1 MKINEVEA
9 LVGITK
15 KNIRFY
21 EEKGLLSPRRSAEN
35 GYREYGSAEVE
46 TLRRI
51 KLLRKLGL
59 PVEDVRR
66 MLAGELTVSDGVR
79 RHMIA
84 LERERTNL
92 EQAMT
97 LCRIMQAMDI
107 PASEMNAGELLAQM
121 EALERDGASFGKALA
136 RDVRVRYIAPV
147 AVTAAVLAVM
157 IFTGALFIWAI
168 RVEPV
173 GAPPLWMVAVIE
185 LMLAAV
191 GAGVVLALV
200 QRIREI
206 RKGEIDDA
214 KNY

>member
-9 LVGITK
+9 LVGISK

-59 PVEDVRR
+59 PVEDIRR

-79 RHMIA
+79 RHMIE
-84 LERERTNL
+84 LERERNNL
-92 EQAMT
+92 EQAMI
-97 LCRIMQAMDI
+97 LCRRMQDMDI
-107 PASEMNAGELLAQM
+107 PASEMDAEELLAQM
-121 EALERDGASFGKALA
+121 EALERGGASFGRALA

-147 AVTAAVLAVM
+147 AVTAAILALM
-157 IFTGALFIWAI
+157 IFIGALFIWA
-168 RVEPV
+168 VKVDPLQ
-173 GAPPLWMVAVIE
+173 APPMWMVVVIE

-191 GAGVVLALV
+191 GAGVVLALF

-206 RKGEIDDA
+206 KKGEIDDA

>member
-79 RHMIA
+79 RHMIE

-121 EALERDGASFGKALA
+121 EALERDGASFGSVT